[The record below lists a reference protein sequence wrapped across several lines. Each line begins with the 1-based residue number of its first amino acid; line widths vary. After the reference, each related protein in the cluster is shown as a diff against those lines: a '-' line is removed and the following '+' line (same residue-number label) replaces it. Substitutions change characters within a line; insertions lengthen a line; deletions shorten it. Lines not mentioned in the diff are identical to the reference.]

1 MTFSFYPELIGRRG
15 CDEERFV
22 DDAEAG
28 SLRHDHEHSGNLI
41 SRKKFKII
49 INSQQ
54 KKNT

>member
-1 MTFSFYPELIGRRG
+1 LIGRRG

-41 SRKKFKII
+41 LRK
-49 INSQQ
+49 N
-54 KKNT
+54 

>member
-41 SRKKFKII
+41 LRK
-49 INSQQ
+49 N
-54 KKNT
+54 